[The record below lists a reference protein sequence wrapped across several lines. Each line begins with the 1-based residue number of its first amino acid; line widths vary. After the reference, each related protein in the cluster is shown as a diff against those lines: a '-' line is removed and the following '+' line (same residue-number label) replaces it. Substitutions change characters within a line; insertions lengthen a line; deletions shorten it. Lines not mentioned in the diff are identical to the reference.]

1 MVVAVTCFVVAF
13 CSAVITAGT
22 VGPEKEFHVSE
33 EVSLLPIT
41 VFVVGFGIGMQYHF
55 MKWSFADT
63 FQVLWPSPLCQKS
76 WADESYMERHC

>member
-22 VGPEKEFHVSE
+22 VGPEKEFHVSQ

-41 VFVVGFGIGMQYHF
+41 VFVIGFGIGMQ
-55 MKWSFADT
+55 
-63 FQVLWPSPLCQKS
+63 LWHPK
-76 WADESYMERHC
+76 